1 MTRAF
6 QAQSTGHER
15 KTRPE
20 LNRRDAER
28 SKNNDRIAKRA
39 KTAKKNRNETADTLP
54 RALNGEESS
63 VRTSGV
69 KPAHRV
75 RL

>member
-1 MTRAF
+1 
-6 QAQSTGHER
+6 
-15 KTRPE
+15 

-69 KPAHRV
+69 KPALPRPALTLLGV
-75 RL
+75 LCGKMLFFWD

>member
-1 MTRAF
+1 
-6 QAQSTGHER
+6 
-15 KTRPE
+15 